1 MARSFSNA
9 RLFYALVD
17 GVSVSVNRRSYST
30 AAAAAASVRGGGA
43 MGGMGKRGGGGE
55 ERGKMNE
62 RTEISSSWV
71 PDPVTGYY
79 RPENRGA
86 EIDVAELREMVLNNR
101 KMRQQH

>member
-30 AAAAAASVRGGGA
+30 AAAAAASVR
-43 MGGMGKRGGGGE
+43 GGE